1 MKNLIWLICA
11 AMVVSCAPQTSS
23 APKVCP
29 PEANT
34 PILSS
39 STSPDTDPDPFCFSD
54 VTDAEPDPVKP
65 VSSNAITVRGINQSA
80 PIRSSSQTVLYV
92 NDQYLEYFNDNTPSK
107 TVKPGDKVRVVVSAS
122 NRSGETV
129 TATVTIGTISST
141 FSVTT
146 KR

>member
-1 MKNLIWLICA
+1 MKKLVLLALA
-11 AMVVSCAPQTSS
+11 AALLACAPQNRT
-23 APKVCP
+23 PKICP
-29 PEANT
+29 PEPDT
-34 PILSS
+34 PILSN

-54 VTDAEPDPVKP
+54 VIETEPDPIKP
-65 VSSNAITVRGINQSA
+65 VSSNAITVRGINQAA

-129 TATVTIGTISST
+129 TATVTIGTVSST

-146 KR
+146 K